1 MSKNEK
7 KARELAARL
16 VGTDRNI
23 QPLVDLL
30 VEMAEWKESELKG
43 KHPQPTGGKTTIDLI
58 QEFMDSLNLKSGDTD
73 DIKDSA
79 ALVITARPTDNPE
92 ERDVKV
98 YGMGYYKT
106 LRDALVAVAR
116 SDRRVF
122 GLFCE
127 VVCAHMKKI
136 FKDKIKDQMF
146 VDRILN
152 DLDKMP

>member
-16 VGTDRNI
+16 VGDDQNQ

-43 KHPQPTGGKTTIDLI
+43 KRLQPNVGGKTAIDLI
-58 QEFMDSLNLKSGDTD
+58 QEFMTSLNLQPGDTD

-79 ALVITARPTDNPE
+79 ALVITARPTDNPK

-98 YGMGYYKT
+98 YGMGDHKT
-106 LRDALVAVAR
+106 LRDALAAVAR
-116 SDRRVF
+116 SDRRVL

-127 VVCAHMKKI
+127 VVGENVQKLI
-136 FKDKIKDQMF
+136 KDKKF
-146 VDRILN
+146 VNGILN